1 MALDRTG
8 EPVAES
14 ARFHD
19 SNCHRGW
26 LGYDDEGRP
35 IPCFVCRP
43 HLRKTVNAN
52 DFAERVPSA
61 RAQQA
66 IEREN
71 RE

>member
-8 EPVAES
+8 EPCNDDPPY
-14 ARFHD
+14 HD
-19 SNCHRGW
+19 RRCHNGW
-26 LGYDDEGRP
+26 LGYDDERRP

-52 DFAERVPSA
+52 DFAERIPSA

-66 IEREN
+66 IESEN
-71 RE
+71 DE